1 MDESARG
8 ETPPDA
14 DPMRALVLAMLDRIE
29 QFATTVISDRD
40 GAPVAH
46 GERASADLGPAI
58 RQAVDQM
65 IAEIGDIV
73 NRLIAAA
80 IAVLEAISA
89 GLTEAVGERAQRAAS
104 TRPAHTTGF
113 VPITVEVQ
121 TGEPQL

>member
-8 ETPPDA
+8 ERPPDA

-29 QFATTVISDRD
+29 QFATTVVSDRD
-40 GAPVAH
+40 GGPVAH
-46 GERASADLGPAI
+46 GDRTSADIGPVI

-73 NRLIAAA
+73 TRLIAAA

-89 GLTEAVGERAQRAAS
+89 GLTEAVGERA
-104 TRPAHTTGF
+104 TRTATARPSHTTGF
-113 VPITVEVQ
+113 VPIAVEVE